1 MNALKTTDPFAL
13 NFLMTDDL
21 YSIKSDTFQEVP
33 VTKEEPQVVV
43 KTSDAPATAAPVPM
57 ITEIPNETA
66 VPQNAPVSNQSEA
79 PAFYEY
85 LGENNKYI
93 LILFNDP
100 AQKTI
105 DPKELETLANILK
118 GKKQEI
124 KDVALVNLYNY
135 PTATFSSLKSFFACN
150 SVVLFGTNPAQLGI
164 DGIQSN
170 QITSIQGIKILA
182 TFSIAEMLTNVDK
195 KRAFWDE
202 MKKL

>member
-21 YSIKSDTFQEVP
+21 YSIKSDAFQEVP
-33 VTKEEPQVVV
+33 VTKEEPQVDV
-43 KTSDAPATAAPVPM
+43 KTSDTPATAAPVPM
-57 ITEIPNETA
+57 ITEIPETA
-66 VPQNAPVSNQSEA
+66 LPQNAPVNNKSEP

>member
-21 YSIKSDTFQEVP
+21 YSIKSDTFQDVP
-33 VTKEEPQVVV
+33 VTKEEPQAVLQ
-43 KTSDAPATAAPVPM
+43 TNDPPATAAPVPM
-57 ITEIPNETA
+57 ITEIPNETVA
-66 VPQNAPVSNQSEA
+66 QNASVSNKSEP

-150 SVVLFGTNPAQLGI
+150 SVLLFGTNPAQLGI

>member
-33 VTKEEPQVVV
+33 VTKEEPQAVLQ
-43 KTSDAPATAAPVPM
+43 TNDPPATAAPVPM

-66 VPQNAPVSNQSEA
+66 VPQNTPVSNKSEP

-100 AQKTI
+100 AQKII